1 MRLHRLTLQAIGP
14 YAGEHTIDFVE
25 LGRAGLFL
33 LEGPTGAGK
42 STIIDAIVFG
52 LYGELAGTGAS
63 KDRLHSH
70 HAQPGTEPFVELVFE
85 TGSGVYRVRR
95 TPAYQRPKQRGA
107 GFTPQQASAT
117 LVRLTVAGR
126 LHPELGRVADWADTA
141 TALTDLRD
149 RRIRGKAVLTI
160 SGKDLS

>member
-117 LVRLTVAGR
+117 LVRLTDPDALAG
-126 LHPELGRVADWADTA
+126 ET
-141 TALTDLRD
+141 
-149 RRIRGKAVLTI
+149 
-160 SGKDLS
+160 LSTRA